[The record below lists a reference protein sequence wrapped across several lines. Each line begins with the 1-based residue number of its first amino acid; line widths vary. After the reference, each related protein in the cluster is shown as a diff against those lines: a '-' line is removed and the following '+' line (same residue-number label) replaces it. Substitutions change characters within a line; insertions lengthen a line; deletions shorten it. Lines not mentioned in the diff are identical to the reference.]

1 MFSFF
6 KKKDQLQRQNDLV
19 YISRAVAD
27 EMLVKYL
34 EKNVSQ
40 QAVVLLYFF
49 DETLKRLQHR
59 IPAMTML
66 KAEKLMNDLAS
77 RSAVKAKPAPML
89 VFAEHYP
96 LSSTEDA
103 VLAEIGNIFGE
114 EAANVKV
121 QFYTALDEPMMKI
134 FGADKIIDLVKKM
147 GMKDD
152 EAIAHTMV
160 TKSIHNAQEKLN
172 SKVTAEIRC
181 NSAEE
186 WMKVNVPQ

>member
-1 MFSFF
+1 
-6 KKKDQLQRQNDLV
+6 
-19 YISRAVAD
+19 
-27 EMLVKYL
+27 
-34 EKNVSQ
+34 
-40 QAVVLLYFF
+40 
-49 DETLKRLQHR
+49 
-59 IPAMTML
+59 
-66 KAEKLMNDLAS
+66 
-77 RSAVKAKPAPML
+77 RSAIRSKSSPLL

-103 VLAEIGNIFGE
+103 VLSGIENIFGE
-114 EAANVKV
+114 DAGNVQV
-121 QFYTALDEPMMKI
+121 RFYTALDEPMMKI

-152 EAIAHTMV
+152 EAITHAMV

-172 SKVTAEIRC
+172 SKVTAEVKC